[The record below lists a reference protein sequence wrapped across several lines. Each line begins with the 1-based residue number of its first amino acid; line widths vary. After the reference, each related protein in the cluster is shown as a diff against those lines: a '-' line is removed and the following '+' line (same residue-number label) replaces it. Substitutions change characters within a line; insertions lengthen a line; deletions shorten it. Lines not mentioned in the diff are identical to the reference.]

1 MFSQFCKSW
10 VLNKKIQS
18 IIKIKTIFFKFTS
31 KYFILQ
37 LESKVKSCE
46 QIELLESTI
55 RTLKNQI
62 KEQKLN
68 FAEKFEPTNEVA
80 VY

>member
-1 MFSQFCKSW
+1 MLSKIT
-10 VLNKKIQS
+10 KKYS
-18 IIKIKTIFFKFTS
+18 L
-31 KYFILQ
+31 LQ

-68 FAEKFEPTNEVA
+68 FAENFGPTNEVT
-80 VY
+80 VLLELLYFF